1 MLVTEA
7 GHWSW
12 TTTTTLVLGPLWYY
26 SQNDS
31 HSPSPFFVNL
41 NIFPANLMS
50 ILERMG
56 AAGTSDSP

>member
-1 MLVTEA
+1 MLATEV
-7 GHWSW
+7 GRWSW

-31 HSPSPFFVNL
+31 HSPWPFFVDL

-50 ILERMG
+50 KLQRMW